1 MRKKAGYATGVTA
14 TLDPKWNPSVR
25 SRPCA
30 PAFEPAPDAGS
41 WRGCGL
47 SDRDGVAFTFEK
59 LVEDLEAFI
68 EAVDCEQFAL
78 FGMVERATR
87 QYKTAASSAGVAK

>member
-1 MRKKAGYATGVTA
+1 MPRLKSTPSFVLLTEAPIFPGLSA

-30 PAFEPAPDAGS
+30 PAFEPAPRAGS

-68 EAVDCEQFAL
+68 EALDCSL
-78 FGMVERATR
+78 FRSE
-87 QYKTAASSAGVAK
+87 